1 MRAAAVL
8 VIKPIG
14 YASET
19 FAEACRDYGRPRR
32 LRSCGASVL
41 LREINGT
48 PFIDAMGCYPLF
60 ACQHWDRLAD
70 NLGELEHDC
79 VSLVLVSDPFS
90 PLGQPAL
97 ETIFDRVVFFKN
109 HYVADL
115 TVETRDFVS
124 AKRLRSGRSLLRRM
138 RVEVVRKSAAFVDEW
153 LQLQR
158 ELQDRHGSRAT
169 RPLTREAM
177 ADLFAT
183 PGVTVLRATL
193 DDALMGIHVD
203 ILAGGVVYAHLAAYS
218 RAGYAANASSAINI
232 FEIEFFRDKARW
244 IDWGGNAG
252 SAEDA
257 NDGLALFKSR
267 FSTGS
272 LPVYLCGKI
281 FQHARYDEL
290 VRALPGSNRA
300 FFPAYRAGDTA

>member
-1 MRAAAVL
+1 MIEPA
-8 VIKPIG
+8 G
-14 YASET
+14 YASEA
-19 FAEACRDYGRPRR
+19 FAKACQDYGRPRR

-41 LREINGT
+41 LREIGGT

-60 ACQHWDRLAD
+60 ACQHWDRLASD
-70 NLGELEHDC
+70 LEELERDC

-90 PLGQPAL
+90 PLDQSAL
-97 ETIFDRVVFFKN
+97 ETIFDRVVSFKS

-124 AKRLRSGRSLLRRM
+124 GKRLRSGRSLLRRM
-138 RVEVVRKSAAFVDEW
+138 RIEIVWQPATLVDEW

-158 ELQDRHGSRAT
+158 ELQDRHSPRAT
-169 RPLTREAM
+169 RLLTPEAV

-193 DDALMGIHVD
+193 DDELMGIHVD

-252 SAEDA
+252 PADDA
-257 NDGLALFKSR
+257 NDGLARFKSR
-267 FSTGS
+267 FATGS
-272 LPVYLCGKI
+272 LPVYLCGRI
-281 FQHARYDEL
+281 FQNARYDEL

-300 FFPAYRAGDTA
+300 YFPAYRAGATA

>member
-1 MRAAAVL
+1 M
-8 VIKPIG
+8 IEPTG
-14 YASET
+14 YASEA
-19 FAEACRDYGRPRR
+19 FAEACRDSGRPRR

-41 LREINGT
+41 LREIGGT
-48 PFIDAMGCYPLF
+48 PFFDATGCYPLF

-70 NLGELEHDC
+70 DLTELAQDC
-79 VSLVLVSDPFS
+79 VSLVIVSDPFS
-90 PLGQPAL
+90 PLRQPAF

-115 TVETRDFVS
+115 TVDTRDFVS
-124 AKRLRSGRSLLRRM
+124 GKRLRSGRSLLRRM
-138 RVEVVRKSAAFVDEW
+138 RIEVVRQPTALVDEW

-158 ELQDRHGSRAT
+158 ELQDRHGARAT
-169 RPLTREAM
+169 RLLTRKAV

-183 PGVTVLRATL
+183 PGVMVLRATL
-193 DDALMGIHVD
+193 DDALLGIHVD
-203 ILAGGVVYAHLAAYS
+203 ILARGVVYAHLAAYS
-218 RAGYAANASSAINI
+218 RAGYVANASSAINI

-252 SAEDA
+252 PADDA

-267 FSTGS
+267 FATGS
-272 LPVYLCGKI
+272 LPVYLCGRI

-290 VRALPGSNRA
+290 VRARPGSSQA
-300 FFPAYRAGDTA
+300 YFPAYRAGDTA